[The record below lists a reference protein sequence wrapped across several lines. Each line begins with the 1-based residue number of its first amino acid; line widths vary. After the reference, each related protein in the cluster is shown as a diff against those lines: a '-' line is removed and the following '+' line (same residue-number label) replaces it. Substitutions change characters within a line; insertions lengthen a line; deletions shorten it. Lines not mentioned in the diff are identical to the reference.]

1 MGGDIPMD
9 ILLKTS
15 QFVTCK
21 SGHGLLLAC
30 KDIQRYNLPRITR
43 EKQFQT
49 LLRSI
54 HKIQEK
60 RICFGKIQFSD
71 TGDCIH
77 CTMRPGVDSLFCTMC
92 VQYINHNNTLLC

>member
-15 QFVTCK
+15 QYITCK
-21 SGHGLLLAC
+21 SGHGFLLSC
-30 KDIQRYNLPRITR
+30 KEIQRYTSLKIAR
-43 EKQFQT
+43 EKHFQT
-49 LLRSI
+49 LLGSI

-60 RICFGKIQFSD
+60 RICFGKIHFSD

-77 CTMRPGVDSLFCTMC
+77 CTMRPGVDSIFCTMC
-92 VQYINHNNTLLC
+92 AQYITRNKTFTY